1 MKLYVTDTLC
11 VDIPI
16 RSGIAVGFSS
26 RNFVMRVADLTLQF
40 PNYDKAHDAANTI
53 VDAVLR
59 KVGSCSIRAF
69 GAIPI
74 DQ

>member
-1 MKLYVTDTLC
+1 MRLYVTDTMC

-40 PNYDKAHDAANTI
+40 PSYDKAHAAAQEI
-53 VDAVLR
+53 ADAVLR
-59 KVGSCSIRAF
+59 RVGSCSIRSY
-69 GAIPI
+69 GPIPLNE
-74 DQ
+74 